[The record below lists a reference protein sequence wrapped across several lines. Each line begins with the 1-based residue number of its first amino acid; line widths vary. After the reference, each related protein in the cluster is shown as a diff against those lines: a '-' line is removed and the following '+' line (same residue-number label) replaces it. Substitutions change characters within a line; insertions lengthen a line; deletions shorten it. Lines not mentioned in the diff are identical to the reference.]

1 MEENVFEVDS
11 GSEIVH
17 VSVDVDNVTLNGAQY
32 DALVGEVVELQN
44 KTDALNASVVH
55 ATSFLVLL
63 CVFQLYGLLSRA
75 RKKGGV

>member
-1 MEENVFEVDS
+1 MEENVIEVDS
-11 GSEIVH
+11 GSEIVQ
-17 VSVDVDNVTLNGAQY
+17 VSLNVDNVTLNSAQY
-32 DALVGEVVELQN
+32 EALTAEIVTLQE
-44 KTDALNASVVH
+44 KTDVLNASVVH

>member
-1 MEENVFEVDS
+1 MEENDFEVDT

-17 VSVDVDNVTLNGAQY
+17 VSVNVDNVTLNPSQY
-32 DALVGEVVELQN
+32 EAIVAEIKETQN
-44 KTDALNASVVH
+44 KMDALNASVVH
-55 ATSFLVLL
+55 ATSFLILL